1 MTEKDLDLATINKL
15 IKHNVKQALRE
26 FIASSFIED
35 IMAEPQK
42 KTDER
47 EVTDEELMQYL
58 YWWSATRNKKITE
71 KMRILNEENEAMRE
85 ELFNIDDII

>member
-1 MTEKDLDLATINKL
+1 MTKKELDLATINKL
-15 IKHNVKQALRE
+15 IRRNVKYALRE

-35 IMAEPQK
+35 IMAEPYK

-58 YWWSATRNKKITE
+58 YWWNATKNKQITE
-71 KMRILNEENEAMRE
+71 KMRLLNIENETMRE
-85 ELFNIDDII
+85 ELLNIDDLM

>member
-15 IKHNVKQALRE
+15 IKRNVKQALRE
-26 FIASSFIED
+26 FIASSFLED
-35 IMAEPQK
+35 IMAEPYK

-58 YWWSATRNKKITE
+58 YWWSAARNKKITE
-71 KMRILNEENEAMRE
+71 RMRILNEENETLRE
-85 ELFNIDDII
+85 ELFNIDSII